1 MKMFLS
7 QNKYGIIA
15 VASVVLTLFVLF
27 SFVVPEARLAAQA
40 FLDARSEIQMSESMQ
55 NIDSSPD
62 SLIAEYKNVSTR
74 IQKYTNVEVSS
85 SKILTFVHGVA
96 SKSGIV
102 LNDLSTG
109 ESHRSQN
116 EIEIPVSFRTKAPFV
131 DVLKFLKEL
140 ENGAFCI
147 RADDVSMAREEKGLV
162 TASVRFSVLSL
173 NVNDANVA
181 SAKNKASMSLSEM
194 LALLKPQEIAVDS
207 LRDPFSLPKSLL
219 PKPKPA
225 PVKVAKPKEL
235 PPPKEHPPITLDAI
249 LPGNNPVAILKLRG
263 ESAVVSV
270 GQKIWDVTVIAIKN
284 DRVVLSDDV
293 GKFELKN

>member
-7 QNKYGIIA
+7 QKKYGIIA

-55 NIDSSPD
+55 SIDSSPD

-116 EIEIPVSFRTKAPFV
+116 EIEIPVSFRTKALFV

-207 LRDPFSLPKSLL
+207 LRDPFCLPKSLL

-249 LPGNNPVAILKLRG
+249 LPGNNPVAILKFRG

-284 DRVVLSDDV
+284 DRVVLSDEV
-293 GKFELKN
+293 GKFELKK